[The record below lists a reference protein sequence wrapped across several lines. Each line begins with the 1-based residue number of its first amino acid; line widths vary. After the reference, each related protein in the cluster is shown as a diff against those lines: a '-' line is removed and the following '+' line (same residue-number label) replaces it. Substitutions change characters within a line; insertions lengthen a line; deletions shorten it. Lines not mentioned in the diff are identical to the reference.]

1 MSDTYIDG
9 LLAERA
15 GLVRRGLADRV
26 AQVDAQLKA
35 RKYDTSDLPRVSRDN
50 ESPTS
55 PPRDRRS
62 PAKADST
69 AAKSD

>member
-1 MSDTYIDG
+1 MSDSYIEG

-35 RKYDTSDLPRVSRDN
+35 RKYDTSDLPRVPRDN
-50 ESPTS
+50 ESPTA
-55 PPRDRRS
+55 PPRERHAPS
-62 PAKADST
+62 KST
-69 AAKSD
+69 ADGK